1 LHALSASTRT
11 IKWTFERRDVK
22 KTQLSIYLDPE
33 TFGGLEAELSPIFG
47 DGRAGQAA
55 AVAG

>member
-1 LHALSASTRT
+1 MRSLPSGLQLKRSV
-11 IKWTFERRDVK
+11 TFTAKIRVSMPKVYDGDGEA
-22 KTQLSIYLDPE
+22 
-33 TFGGLEAELSPIFG
+33 AELSPIFG

>member
-1 LHALSASTRT
+1 MSDT
-11 IKWTFERRDVK
+11 EQ
-22 KTQLSIYLDPE
+22 QLQWVYR
-33 TFGGLEAELSPIFG
+33 ELSPIFG

>member
-1 LHALSASTRT
+1 MES
-11 IKWTFERRDVK
+11 KKGERDR
-22 KTQLSIYLDPE
+22 QQCRAE
-33 TFGGLEAELSPIFG
+33 ELSPIFG